1 MSSNHTIR
9 EFVESFRDAGIL
21 GAAPSGDVL
30 DTAVAKITYDSKA
43 AEEGTLFFCKGVHFK
58 EQYLLD
64 SIEQGAVGYVA
75 EAPYPNVPAEVPFV
89 QVTDMRLAMAL
100 AANLAYDEVWRRL
113 DTAGITGTKG
123 KSTTTYYVKFILDEA
138 MAEAGKPESAILSTI
153 ENYDGVERVESRRT
167 TPETFE
173 LHDHMNNAVSC
184 GITNLVMEVSSQA
197 LKYHR
202 TYGVVFDVGAMLNVE
217 EDHISAIEHPTVEDY
232 VDSKMIIF
240 RQCRTAVINKACR
253 YFERAMKEAQA
264 SSTVEKIVVFG
275 IDEEGKGIDL
285 TAGITGITKP
295 VVQLIGYDLSPTR
308 KNITFKAKEEG
319 AFDDSF
325 TINMPGLFNVEN
337 ALAAIA
343 ICHELGIGIPEIQ
356 KGLFKAHVDGRM
368 EVFSDPDERCL
379 VIVDY
384 AHNKMSMQALF
395 DAVRR
400 DYSDRKIVIC
410 YGCPGKKA
418 LGRRK
423 ELSDIAG
430 KYADHI
436 IITEEDPG
444 EEDLMKICNEI
455 AEHVAATGNKNY
467 EIIPDRREAIEKAIT
482 VYGDNAVVL
491 LTAKGR
497 ETRMKRGVGYEDAPT
512 DVEMACEV
520 LGIEDPLAAKE

>member
-1 MSSNHTIR
+1 MHTIA
-9 EFVESFRDAGIL
+9 EFVNVFRDAGIL
-21 GAAPSGDVL
+21 SEAPEGAIL
-30 DTAVAKITYDSKA
+30 DTPVQLISHDSN
-43 AEEGTLFFCKGVHFK
+43 EVVPGTLFFVKGIHFK

-64 SIEQGAVGYVA
+64 SIGKGAVCYVA
-75 EAPYPNVPAEVPFV
+75 EEVHQDVPEGTPYMIVN
-89 QVTDMRLAMAL
+89 DMRKALAL
-100 AANLAYDEVWRRL
+100 AANLYYDRVWTKL
-113 DTAGITGTKG
+113 KTAGITGTKG
-123 KSTTTYYVKFILDEA
+123 KSTTTYYVKYILDEA
-138 MAEAGKPESAILSTI
+138 MAEQGKPEPALLSTI

-173 LHDHMNNAVSC
+173 LHRHMDTAVKSGIDHM
-184 GITNLVMEVSSQA
+184 VMEVSSQA

-202 TYGVVFDVGAMLNVE
+202 TYDIVFDVGAMLNVE
-217 EDHISAIEHPTVEDY
+217 EDHISAIEHPDVADY
-232 VDSKMIIF
+232 VNSKMMLF
-240 RQCRTAVINKACR
+240 GQVKTAVINKACR
-253 YFERAMKEAQA
+253 YFERAVREADE
-264 SSTVEKIVVFG
+264 SPVVEKIVIFG
-275 IDEEGKGIDL
+275 IDEDGSRPDL
-285 TAGITGITKP
+285 LGDIKVSKP
-295 VVQLIGYDLSPTR
+295 VVQLLGYDLSPTR
-308 KNITFKAKEEG
+308 KNITFRAEEEG

-368 EVFSDPDERCL
+368 EVFSDPEERCL

-400 DYSDRKIVIC
+400 DYADRKIVIC

-423 ELSDIAG
+423 ELSDIPG

-467 EIIPDRREAIEKAIT
+467 EIIPDRREAIEKAVN

-497 ETRMKRGVGYEDAPT
+497 ESRMKRGVGYEDAPT

-520 LGIEDPLAAKE
+520 LGIEDPLAAK